1 MPERGVASGLR
12 RVAGDVHEPPELL
25 VMEHVHTLAT
35 PSKQAT
41 TSEVWPPPRMCE
53 VLVPNTDP
61 PVGLELC
68 DGLAEQVHPQLTA
81 HKLDDF

>member
-1 MPERGVASGLR
+1 
-12 RVAGDVHEPPELL
+12 
-25 VMEHVHTLAT
+25 
-35 PSKQAT
+35 
-41 TSEVWPPPRMCE
+41 MCE